1 MKEKYERLTLTVTQ
15 FDAEDVI
22 TTSVVDRNNVYIGI
36 TDLDGDGGKAAPPGP
51 WN

>member
-22 TTSVVDRNNVYIGI
+22 TTSVVDRNNVY
-36 TDLDGDGGKAAPPGP
+36 TNFNDLGEDGGRAAPPSP
-51 WN
+51 WI